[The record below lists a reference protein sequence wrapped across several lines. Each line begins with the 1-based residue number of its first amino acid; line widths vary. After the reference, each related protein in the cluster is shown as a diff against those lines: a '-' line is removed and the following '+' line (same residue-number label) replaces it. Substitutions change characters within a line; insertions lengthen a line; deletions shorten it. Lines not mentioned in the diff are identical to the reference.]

1 CVPYIENVVLSLT
14 RDFRELLQIHAAGL
28 RHVVENKDGLDPKSR
43 AYHLSAELYL
53 LQHSCHWFCKS
64 RSVADA
70 RLMLRHQVN
79 YQKVLESV
87 SPLTRSAYQRWLE
100 GSQ

>member
-1 CVPYIENVVLSLT
+1 
-14 RDFRELLQIHAAGL
+14 
-28 RHVVENKDGLDPKSR
+28 
-43 AYHLSAELYL
+43 
-53 LQHSCHWFCKS
+53 
-64 RSVADA
+64 
-70 RLMLRHQVN
+70 MLRHQVN